1 MSGQVMKISRGARQD
16 RWRQHVNRLFPQF
29 PFSSVVA
36 MTAFVDSQAVL
47 ESRLKHAGMAEDIKD
62 KLIAGEITSMS
73 QLAFIRSYTPRSRDE
88 APLIAAFQALL
99 T

>member
-1 MSGQVMKISRGARQD
+1 MSGHVMKISRGARHD

-47 ESRLKHAGMAEDIKD
+47 ELRLKHAGMAD
-62 KLIAGEITSMS
+62 KHVATGVHT
-73 QLAFIRSYTPRSRDE
+73 QLYARVWR
-88 APLIAAFQALL
+88 
-99 T
+99 